1 MRNLTAKQKTLLKE
15 QVDNNDI
22 RNVEDLKYSDF
33 KDIENINET
42 EVFYQ
47 NANIYIEEYR
57 WSKI

>member
-47 NANIYIEEYR
+47 NANICIEEYR